1 MGERD
6 SLLFCWQ
13 SITRYRFRSAM
24 ILLAIGFGVAAVVVL
39 TALGEGARRYVLQ
52 EFAFLGKD
60 VLVMFPGR
68 NETTGGL
75 PPVTG
80 AAARDITLADVAVL
94 GRRVS
99 GLQQSAPLVL
109 GSAAVSFQQRSREV
123 IVLGTSAAFVTVRK
137 LKLARGRNLQL
148 DDIERASVECLIGQ
162 TLERELLQGEAALG
176 ALLRVADYR
185 CRVVGVLQG
194 RGDAFGMDL
203 GDSLILSVAAAQ
215 RLFNTAGLF
224 RVIMQV
230 REGYDPEQVKQQV
243 IDVITALHQG
253 ENDVTVVSPD
263 ALLSTF
269 DDILTAMTLG
279 VGAIGGISLL
289 VAGILIMNITVI
301 SVGQRTEEIG
311 LLKALGAD
319 DRLIRKL
326 FVLEAVLLS
335 VCGAVLGS
343 LAGLL
348 LLLLGRQLLPQVDF
362 AVPLWALFGA
372 GGVAVGCGFLF
383 SWVPAT
389 RASKL
394 LPLNALQ
401 RR

>member
-148 DDIERASVECLIGQ
+148 EDIERASVECLIGQ

>member
-13 SITRYRFRSAM
+13 SIIRYRFRSAM
-24 ILLAIGFGVAAVVVL
+24 TLLAIGFGVAAVVVL

-94 GRRVS
+94 ERRVS
-99 GLQQSAPLVL
+99 GLQQLAPLVL
-109 GSAAVSFQQRSREV
+109 GSGAVSFQQRSREV

-148 DDIERASVECLIGQ
+148 HDIERASVECLIGQ

-215 RLFNTAGLF
+215 RLFNSPGLF

-301 SVGQRTEEIG
+301 SIGQRTEEIG

-319 DRLIRKL
+319 ARLIRKL

-335 VCGAVLGS
+335 ACGALLGS
-343 LAGLL
+343 VAGLL
-348 LLLLGRQLLPQVDF
+348 LLLLGRQILPQVDF

-372 GGVAVGCGFLF
+372 GGVAVVCGFLF